1 MVCRSWNT
9 KVDYEYTFE
18 EGGKVRLRNPLQDFT
33 VLYEDW
39 CNDYYILD
47 KWKILI

>member
-18 EGGKVRLRNPLQDFT
+18 EGGKVRLRNPLQDFI
-33 VLYEDW
+33 VLYEYW
-39 CNDYYILD
+39 RNDYYILY
-47 KWKILI
+47 KCKTLM